1 MRRTRKNILTEWWWT
16 IDRSMLLVL
25 ILMMFFGLVLSM
37 AASPPVAE
45 KLGLGSFH
53 FVKRHALFVPVALM
67 LMVGLTLLDPRN
79 IRRVALLLLIA
90 ALVGMVMT
98 LVFGASI
105 KGSQRWISVAGFSL
119 QPSEFLKPAFVVL
132 AAWLFAENDRRPEI
146 PGNLFAIILLMVVVA
161 LLVAQPDIGQTALL
175 GVVWSGLFFMAG
187 MPIFWSLMLA
197 GVGVAGLILA
207 YFFVPHVTGRINA
220 FLQPDPDSAI
230 GYQAKVAREA
240 IEKGG
245 WLGVGPGEG
254 TVKRALPDS
263 HTDYIFAVLAE
274 EFGIIIC
281 IILIAA
287 YAFVVLRALMLS
299 LQSRDLFKRLA
310 IAGLAMLFGLQAVIN
325 VSVNLQLM
333 PAKGM
338 TLPFISYGGSSLLSV
353 ALGMGFLLALTRR
366 RPEVGHHVRNNF
378 FQSSD

>member
-25 ILMMFFGLVLSM
+25 VLMMFFGLVLSM

-45 KLGLGSFH
+45 KLGLDSFH
-53 FVKRHALFVPVALM
+53 FVKRHAVFVPVALI
-67 LMVGLTLLDPRN
+67 LMVGLTFLDPRN
-79 IRRVALLLLIA
+79 IRRVALLLLI
-90 ALVGMVMT
+90 LSLIGMVMT
-98 LVFGASI
+98 LIFGASI
-105 KGSQRWISVAGFSL
+105 KGSQRWISIAGFSL
-119 QPSEFLKPAFVVL
+119 QPSEFLKPAFVIL

-146 PGNLFAIILLMVVVA
+146 PGNLFSIILLMMVVA

-175 GVVWSGLFFMAG
+175 GTVWSGLFFMAG

-197 GVGVAGLILA
+197 GAGVAGLTLA
-207 YFFVPHVTGRINA
+207 YFFVPHVNGRINA

-230 GYQAKVAREA
+230 GYQGKVAREA

-254 TVKRALPDS
+254 TVKSALPDS

-281 IILIAA
+281 MILISA
-287 YAFVVLRALMLS
+287 YAFIVIRALMLS

-366 RPEVGHHVRNNF
+366 RPEVGHVRNNF
-378 FQSSD
+378 FQPRS